1 MTESL
6 NEGNKVLN
14 DKEENDEA
22 FLREKCKANNKK
34 GREEKEILCY
44 ILIRFSQ
51 FLSLHTDLELD
62 ALAGI

>member
-22 FLREKCKANNKK
+22 FLREKMQGK
-34 GREEKEILCY
+34 
-44 ILIRFSQ
+44 Q
-51 FLSLHTDLELD
+51 
-62 ALAGI
+62 